1 MWQFQPRTS
10 IPWYMQLVSP
20 LIAAFLTILLGMAL
34 FSFLGKDPVHA
45 MQVFFISPLADS
57 YNIGELFVKT
67 APMLLCAVGLAFC
80 YQANLWN
87 IGAEG
92 QLLLGAVVGSAVS
105 LAFADSSLSV
115 WFAMIAGLLAGMV
128 WSGIAIA
135 LRQWFNS
142 NIILTTIMLNYIAF
156 YLLQWAVHGPLKDP
170 DGMGFPESAMFTDE
184 QLLPILIE
192 NTRVHLGV
200 LIALFVAVLSWV
212 LLRFTWLGFQVRV
225 LGHDESSAH
234 YAGFSIRKLRWGIM
248 LLSGALAGLAGAAE
262 VSGPIGQ
269 LVPSVS
275 PGYGYAAIIVAWLG
289 RLHPIGMI
297 ISGLFL
303 GLIYM
308 GGDMAQIELG
318 VPTAI
323 TGLFQGSLLFLLLA
337 SDFLIRYKLVKVKS
351 AEVKNG

>member
-1 MWQFQPRTS
+1 MWQFQPRTY

-20 LIAAFLTILLGMAL
+20 LIAVVMTIILGMCL
-34 FSFLGKDPVHA
+34 FSMLGKDPFHA
-45 MQVFFISPLADS
+45 MQVFFINPLTDS
-57 YNIGELFVKT
+57 YNIGELLVKT
-67 APMLLCAVGLAFC
+67 APMLLCAIGLAFC

-92 QLLLGAVVGSAVS
+92 QLLMGAVVGSAVS
-105 LAFADSSLSV
+105 LACADSSMSV
-115 WFAMIAGLLAGMV
+115 WLALLAGMAAGMV
-128 WSGIAIA
+128 WSGISIG

-142 NIILTTIMLNYIAF
+142 NIILSTIMLNYIA
-156 YLLQWAVHGPLKDP
+156 YYILQWAVHGPLQDP
-170 DGMGFPESAMFTDE
+170 DGMGFPESAMFSDT
-184 QLLPILIE
+184 QLLPILID

-200 LIALFVAVLSWV
+200 LIAFLVAILCWV
-212 LLRFTWLGFQVRV
+212 LLRFTWIGFQVRV

-234 YAGFSIRKLRWGIM
+234 YAGFSIRKLSWSIM
-248 LLSGALAGLAGAAE
+248 LFSGALAGLAGAAE

-289 RLHPIGMI
+289 RLHPIGI
-297 ISGLFL
+297 CISSLFL

-308 GGDMAQIELG
+308 GGDLAQIELG

-337 SDFLIRYKLVKVKS
+337 SDFLMRYRLVKVNTKE
-351 AEVKNG
+351 AQNG

>member
-1 MWQFQPRTS
+1 MWQFQPRTF
-10 IPWYMQLVSP
+10 IPWYLQLVSP
-20 LIAAFLTILLGMAL
+20 LIAVCLTILLGMGL
-34 FSFLGKDPVHA
+34 FSFLGKDPLHA
-45 MQVFFISPLADS
+45 MYVFFISPLSDG
-57 YNIGELFVKT
+57 YNVGELLVKT
-67 APMLLCAVGLAFC
+67 APMLLCAVGLALC

-105 LAFADSSLSV
+105 LQFADSSMSV
-115 WFAMIAGLLAGMV
+115 WLAMIAGVLAGMA

-135 LRQWFNS
+135 LRQWVNS
-142 NIILTTIMLNYIAF
+142 NIILTTIMLNYIAL
-156 YLLQWAVHGPLKDP
+156 YTLQWAVHGPLKDP
-170 DGMGFPESAMFTDE
+170 EGMGFPESALFADT

-200 LIALFVAVLSWV
+200 LFALLAAILSWI
-212 LLRFTWLGFQVRV
+212 LLRFSWLGFQIRV

-234 YAGFSIRKLRWGIM
+234 YAGFSIRRLRWGIM
-248 LLSGALAGLAGAAE
+248 LFSGALAGLAGASE

-269 LVPSVS
+269 LIPAVS

-289 RLHPIGMI
+289 RLHPLGMCV
-297 ISGLFL
+297 SGLFL

-337 SDFLIRYKLVKVKS
+337 SDFLLRYRLVKVKS
-351 AEVKNG
+351 KETQNG

>member
-20 LIAAFLTILLGMAL
+20 LIAAFLTIILGMAL
-34 FSFLGKDPVHA
+34 FSFLGKDPFHA
-45 MQVFFISPLADS
+45 MHVFFISPLSDA

-105 LAFADSSLSV
+105 LAFSGSAISV
-115 WFAMIAGLLAGMV
+115 WLAMFAGLIAGMV

-142 NIILTTIMLNYIAF
+142 NIILTTIMLNYIAL

-170 DGMGFPESAMFTDE
+170 DGMGFPESAMFTDD

-200 LIALFVAVLSWV
+200 LIALAVALLSWV
-212 LLRFTWLGFQVRV
+212 LLKFTWLGFQVRV

-248 LLSGALAGLAGAAE
+248 LASGALAGLAGAAE

-351 AEVKNG
+351 QEVKNG

>member
-1 MWQFQPRTS
+1 MWQLQPRTYV
-10 IPWYMQLVSP
+10 PWYLQLVSP
-20 LIAAFLTILLGMAL
+20 LIAVVLTLVLGICL
-34 FSFLGKDPVHA
+34 FSFLGKDPFHA
-45 MQVFFISPLADS
+45 MHVFFINPLSDS
-57 YNIGELFVKT
+57 YNIGELLVKT
-67 APMLLCAVGLAFC
+67 APMLLCAIGLGLC

-87 IGAEG
+87 IGSEG
-92 QLLLGAVVGSAVS
+92 QLLIGAVIGSAFS
-105 LAFADSSLSV
+105 LHFANSSFSV
-115 WFAMIAGLLAGMV
+115 WFALIGGMLAGMV
-128 WSGIAIA
+128 WSGISIA

-142 NIILTTIMLNYIAF
+142 NIILSTIMLNYIAF
-156 YLLQWAVHGPLKDP
+156 YVLQWAVHGPLKDP
-170 DGMGFPESAMFTDE
+170 QGMGFPESAMFNDNQT
-184 QLLPILIE
+184 LPILLE

-200 LIALFVAVLSWV
+200 LLAFLVAIIGWV
-212 LLRFTWLGFQVRV
+212 ILRFSWLGFQIRV

-234 YAGFSIRKLRWGIM
+234 YAGFSIQRLRWGIM
-248 LLSGALAGLAGAAE
+248 LLAGALAGLAGACE

-289 RLHPIGMI
+289 RLHPIGMC
-297 ISGLFL
+297 ISSLFL

-337 SDFLIRYKLVKVKS
+337 CDFLLRYRLVRVTVK
-351 AEVKNG
+351 EQQNG

>member
-1 MWQFQPRTS
+1 MWQFQPRTF

-20 LIAAFLTILLGMAL
+20 LIAVFLTVILGMCL
-34 FSFLGKDPVHA
+34 FSMLGKDPFHA
-45 MQVFFISPLADS
+45 MQVFFISPLTDS
-57 YNIGELFVKT
+57 YNIGELLVKT
-67 APMLLCAVGLAFC
+67 APMLLCAIGLAFC

-92 QLLLGAVVGSAVS
+92 QLLMGAVIGSAVS
-105 LAFADSSLSV
+105 LYFADSSFSV
-115 WFAMIAGLLAGMV
+115 WLALIAGMLAGMF

-142 NIILTTIMLNYIAF
+142 NIILSTIMLNYIAL
-156 YLLQWAVHGPLKDP
+156 YCLQWAVHGPLQDP
-170 DGMGFPESAMFTDE
+170 EGMGFPESAMFSDN
-184 QLLPILIE
+184 QLLPILIQD
-192 NTRVHLGV
+192 TRVHLGV
-200 LIALFVAVLSWV
+200 LFALLAAVLCWI

-234 YAGFSIRKLRWGIM
+234 YAGFSIRKLRWSIM
-248 LLSGALAGLAGAAE
+248 LFSGALAGLAGAAE

-269 LVPSVS
+269 LIPSVS

-289 RLHPIGMI
+289 RLHPLGMMV
-297 ISGLFL
+297 SGLFL

-308 GGDMAQIELG
+308 GGDLAQIELG

-337 SDFLIRYKLVKVKS
+337 SDFLMRYRLVKVKS
-351 AEVKNG
+351 KETQNG